1 MKKMNASIA
10 NMPNITMMSRKKERM
25 LTAIIAPAVI
35 LMGMVFSASE
45 IFCQQRRISVPS
57 T

>member
-1 MKKMNASIA
+1 MNASIA